1 MTKKSRKSFDR
12 EYKKRIVSEYLEG
25 SLTAQQI
32 ADREGVERFQIYS
45 WKSQLEARG
54 KKERF
59 EELTEAGHHPDDVR
73 RMMELE
79 EELEAY
85 KAKVAEQSVMI
96 DLLKKLHPNFQPERK
111 SSGYVEL
118 KRQVS
123 RSKGRVK

>member
-1 MTKKSRKSFDR
+1 MTKKSRRAFDR

-25 SLTAQQI
+25 SLSAQQI

-45 WKSQLEARG
+45 WKSQLEARD

-59 EELTEAGHHPDDVR
+59 EELTEAGHNPDDVR

-96 DLLKKLHPNFQPERK
+96 DLLKKLHPSFQSEKK

>member
-1 MTKKSRKSFDR
+1 M
-12 EYKKRIVSEYLEG
+12 EG
-25 SLTAQQI
+25 KLTAQQI

-45 WKSQLEARG
+45 WKQQLELRD
-54 KKERF
+54 KKERIA
-59 EELTEAGHHPDDVR
+59 ELTEAGSNPDDVR

-79 EELEAY
+79 DELEAY

-96 DLLKKLHPNFQPERK
+96 DLLKKLHPNLQSEKK